1 MNFTK
6 DRAKRTIQITTKFK
20 WPNLELLAKFPAK
33 KFEKV
38 EISAAERAKSTKQ
51 DSRQFET
58 NRQKSP
64 TSTTFPSAK
73 IWKKT
78 KKFRNRRIGALLS
91 MRFRI
96 WGFPRPKNKDHAV
109 IVDFSNL
116 GALSKSSALSFS
128 LPESQNQKN
137 KSKSQKDWE
146 NQDSPTLRVPKKTIN
161 YIPKRKNH
169 TCDFPKSLHYFSKV
183 PKITPR
189 KLSI

>member
-116 GALSKSSALSFS
+116 GALSKSSALPFS
-128 LPESQNQKN
+128 LPESHNQKN
-137 KSKSQKDWE
+137 NSKTQKDWVIKIF
-146 NQDSPTLRVPKKTIN
+146 PLFV
-161 YIPKRKNH
+161 YPKR
-169 TCDFPKSLHYFSKV
+169 P
-183 PKITPR
+183 
-189 KLSI
+189 

>member
-1 MNFTK
+1 MGVKIGKKNNKKYYPPNEFTK

-73 IWKKT
+73 IWKKM
-78 KKFRNRRIGALLS
+78 KKFRNRRVGALLS
-91 MRFRI
+91 MGFRI
-96 WGFPRPKNKDHAV
+96 WGFPRQKNKNHAV

-128 LPESQNQKN
+128 LPSPKTRKTNQN
-137 KSKSQKDWE
+137 
-146 NQDSPTLRVPKKTIN
+146 PKKIE
-161 YIPKRKNH
+161 
-169 TCDFPKSLHYFSKV
+169 KSRFSHSSR
-183 PKITPR
+183 T
-189 KLSI
+189 